1 MTRKDYLLIASAIK
15 LTATDIDE
23 CSIGTLA
30 LLAGVIT
37 RVGAALAS
45 ENPRFDKA
53 RFYRDCGLH
62 HTGKLPMVIA

>member
-1 MTRKDYLLIASAIK
+1 MTRKDYLLIVSAIK

-37 RVGAALAS
+37 RIGAALAKD
-45 ENPRFDKA
+45 NPRFDLA
-53 RFYRDCGLH
+53 RFHRNCGLH
-62 HTGKLPMVIA
+62 HTGGLPT